1 MCFLLVPITQY
12 LVCFGR
18 IGVERIK
25 CYDSSVLALV
35 IGSHVVK
42 SVYITSYF
50 TDTFGVLGYSLFSY
64 ARTLLSIV
72 HSNYV
77 GMKEGNFQIYRPSEK
92 IQNLIFNNVL
102 KRINSYMV
110 LFLHVVRFDLSNCV
124 EGGYVSI
131 LSVLVFFCCSTVSVH
146 ISVTLLQL

>member
-25 CYDSSVLALV
+25 CYDSSVVALV

-50 TDTFGVLGYSLFSY
+50 TDTTGVLGYSLFSY
-64 ARTLLSIV
+64 ARTLL
-72 HSNYV
+72 
-77 GMKEGNFQIYRPSEK
+77 
-92 IQNLIFNNVL
+92 
-102 KRINSYMV
+102 
-110 LFLHVVRFDLSNCV
+110 
-124 EGGYVSI
+124 
-131 LSVLVFFCCSTVSVH
+131 
-146 ISVTLLQL
+146 

>member
-1 MCFLLVPITQY
+1 MLEWKKVTL
-12 LVCFGR
+12 R
-18 IGVERIK
+18 
-25 CYDSSVLALV
+25 
-35 IGSHVVK
+35 
-42 SVYITSYF
+42 F
-50 TDTFGVLGYSLFSY
+50 TDLQ
-64 ARTLLSIV
+64 
-72 HSNYV
+72 
-77 GMKEGNFQIYRPSEK
+77 KK

-124 EGGYVSI
+124 EGGYISI

>member
-1 MCFLLVPITQY
+1 M
-12 LVCFGR
+12 
-18 IGVERIK
+18 GVERIK
-25 CYDSSVLALV
+25 CYDSSVVALV

-50 TDTFGVLGYSLFSY
+50 TDTTGVLGYSLFSY
-64 ARTLLSIV
+64 ARTLLYIV

-77 GMKEGNFQIYRPSEK
+77 GMKEGNFKIYRPSEK

-110 LFLHVVRFDLSNCV
+110 LLIHVRFDLSNCV
-124 EGGYVSI
+124 EGGYISI
-131 LSVLVFFCCSTVSVH
+131 LLVLVFFCCSTVSVH